1 MKKLILSIVGATLI
15 FFSCEKNNCTAPQAT
30 DFTGTSSFVAD
41 ISPGTLTVLQDS
53 RMLIEEQ
60 TAEWYDSSGNKMVT
74 GKSIWVVNWLLESDW
89 SSGKLWGTAEIYVGV
104 PSGGNNGDATGVWE
118 LTWDGQLTQ
127 GVFNPDIQFLSE
139 GIISV
144 TANGVGTS
152 GDVKGRHA
160 NWTYSMDI
168 QQGFVYN
175 FTGSIL

>member
-152 GDVKGRHA
+152 GDVKGKHA